1 MAEHGSGSILYALVS
16 RGAVVLAEYGSDKT
30 DAARAAPRI
39 SRRIVEKIPGGD
51 NRVTYSQ
58 DRHLYHILCENG
70 IVYLAMAE
78 ESCGRRVPF
87 GFLEDVKNRFHAQYG
102 ATARTALAYA
112 YNTEFS
118 RVLRQQMEYF
128 STNPN
133 ADAINRVKS
142 EIAEVK
148 NVMVENI
155 EKVLD
160 RGEKI
165 ELLMDKTDRLQG
177 EASRF
182 RGQARKLKSQMWWA
196 KARMTMLMAL
206 AIFLVIYFIMALA
219 CGPKL
224 HC

>member
-1 MAEHGSGSILYALVS
+1 MASGEHGSIHYALVS
-16 RGAVVLAEYGSDKT
+16 RGAVVLAEYGT
-30 DAARAAPRI
+30 ERTEAARAAPRVA
-39 SRRIVEKIPGGD
+39 RRIVEKIAG
-51 NRVTYSQ
+51 NTKVTYSQ
-58 DRHLYHILCENG
+58 ERHLYHIMAEGG
-70 IVYLAMAE
+70 IVFLAMAD
-78 ESCGRRVPF
+78 ESFGRRIPF
-87 GFLEDVKNRFHAQYG
+87 GFLEDVKGRFNSQYG
-102 ATARTALAYA
+102 ATAGSALAYA

-118 RVLRQQMEYF
+118 RVLRQQMDYF

-133 ADAINRVKS
+133 ADSINRVKS

-182 RGQARKLKSQMWWA
+182 RGQARKLKNQMWWA
-196 KARMTMLMAL
+196 KARMTMLLAL
-206 AIFLVIYFIMALA
+206 IIFLVIYFIMALA

-224 HC
+224 QC

>member
-1 MAEHGSGSILYALVS
+1 MDS
-16 RGAVVLAEYGSDKT
+16 
-30 DAARAAPRI
+30 
-39 SRRIVEKIPGGD
+39 
-51 NRVTYSQ
+51 RVTYSQ
-58 DRHLYHILCENG
+58 DRHLYHILCDNG
-70 IVYLAMAE
+70 IIYLTMAD
-78 ESCGRRVPF
+78 ESFGRRIPF
-87 GFLEDVKNRFHAQYG
+87 SFLEDIKNRFTSQYG
-102 ATARTALAYA
+102 ATASTALAYA

-133 ADAINRVKS
+133 ADSINKVKS

-182 RGQARKLKSQMWWA
+182 RGQARKLKNQMWWN
-196 KARMTMLMAL
+196 KIRNMMLL
-206 AIFLVIYFIMALA
+206 AVSFPTSLLVYSSFFPFCLSQNL
-219 CGPKL
+219 PRF
-224 HC
+224 

>member
-142 EIAEVK
+142 EIAEVSARDP
-148 NVMVENI
+148 I
-155 EKVLD
+155 P
-160 RGEKI
+160 I
-165 ELLMDKTDRLQG
+165 HLQL
-177 EASRF
+177 SPLW
-182 RGQARKLKSQMWWA
+182 RKLHVICH
-196 KARMTMLMAL
+196 RL
-206 AIFLVIYFIMALA
+206 LVKDQAPA
-219 CGPKL
+219 PPASSL
-224 HC
+224 HPHPTRQTC